1 MDHGPEG
8 LESPL
13 DGWFGSGDETALA
26 DAVAI
31 LQRRMWAPPAALRTL
46 GEQAIDD
53 LRSELIWR
61 LLRADGGALR
71 GKPHPGA
78 YARAAWRN
86 ALAGELR
93 KWGPRS
99 QKAPDVRRHIE
110 VVSAVPGDPTRSL
123 DAERA
128 IELAGQ
134 LQGKGRLALL
144 LTTRPDALPQKDWAD
159 LVASLPPPPP
169 RRPDRPLDR
178 EEASLL
184 LFPPDGE
191 EDPAVRR
198 RRKNNFDRTYSR
210 AIDRL
215 RQLLLPDD
223 S

>member
-1 MDHGPEG
+1 MA
-8 LESPL
+8 LAAQARR
-13 DGWFGSGDETALA
+13 WFEDGDERALRELVSYFERHLFA
-26 DAVAI
+26 S
-31 LQRRMWAPPAALRTL
+31 PPAVRAL
-46 GEQAIDD
+46 GEQAVDD
-53 LRSELIWR
+53 IRSELIWR
-61 LLRADGGALR
+61 LLRADRGALQ
-71 GKPHPGA
+71 GKPHPAA

-99 QKAPDVRRHIE
+99 QKAPDLRRHIE
-110 VVSAVPGDPTRSL
+110 VAAALPVDPARSI

-144 LTTRPDALPQKDWAD
+144 LTTRPDAIPERDWAS

-169 RRPDRPLDR
+169 KRPHRPLDR
-178 EEASLL
+178 KEASLL
-184 LFPPDGE
+184 LFPPDGD
-191 EDPAVRR
+191 EDEAARR
-198 RRKNNFDRTYSR
+198 RRKNNFDRTRSR
-210 AIDRL
+210 AIERL